1 MGKVAE
7 KRALHASLALA
18 LLLAPFSGGQ
28 QVEAAPIP
36 AQIITA
42 KKVFISNGGV
52 DSVALAAF
60 KRAGDTNGP
69 YNRFYAAMKSWGRYQ
84 LVASPADADLV
95 FEIRFTAPIADF
107 GKTAIYEP
115 QLGLSIFDTKTHFVL
130 WTFTE
135 PVQGA
140 FRKVTWEKNVHQGMK
155 SLLAEIKKL
164 AGTPLSARVD
174 GPSPESARQT
184 C

>member
-1 MGKVAE
+1 MWNIVE
-7 KRALHASLALA
+7 KRAMYAFLAIA
-18 LLLAPFSGGQ
+18 LLPTPFSGGQ
-28 QVEAAPIP
+28 QVETAPIP
-36 AQIITA
+36 LQIITA
-42 KKVFISNGGV
+42 KKIFISNGGV
-52 DSVALAAF
+52 DNAALAAF
-60 KRAGDTNGP
+60 KRAGDTNEP
-69 YNRFYAAMKSWGRYQ
+69 YNRFYAAMKSWGRYE

-140 FRKVTWEKNVHQGMK
+140 FRKVTWEKNVNQGME

-164 AGTPLSARVD
+164 AGTPLSAKVE
-174 GPSPESARQT
+174 GP
-184 C
+184 